1 MKIVNALVA
10 VVALSSGV
18 AMAAG
23 KKDHGTL
30 NCDAAGKKFHAK
42 NKAACEK
49 KKGTW
54 SEEAAAAAPAAA
66 APAAAPDATTPA
78 PEEHK

>member
-10 VVALSSGV
+10 VVALSSGI

-23 KKDHGTL
+23 KKDHGTP
-30 NCDAAGKKFHAK
+30 NCEVAGKKIHAK

-49 KKGTW
+49 KKGTF
-54 SEEAAAAAPAAA
+54 SEEAA
-66 APAAAPDATTPA
+66 APAAAPAAEAPAAAPAATPEDA
-78 PEEHK
+78 HK

>member
-23 KKDHGTL
+23 KKDHGTP
-30 NCDAAGKKFHAK
+30 NCDVAGKKIHTK

-49 KKGTW
+49 KKGAW
-54 SEEAAAAAPAAA
+54 AEAPAADAA
-66 APAAAPDATTPA
+66 APAAAPVDAAPA
-78 PEEHK
+78 PEAEHK